1 MTAPLVVGFDL
12 DMTLIDT
19 RPGFAACLVAL
30 GEEAGVDF
38 DVADMVEQLGPPLD
52 MMLAPY
58 FPGADRA
65 HLGSLVDRFRK
76 LYPDIVVPRTQAFP
90 GAHESL
96 AAVRSHQGSSL
107 VITGKYG
114 PNARLHTDALGFDV
128 GHVVGSVWGPGK
140 GPVLVEHG
148 ASVYV
153 GDHVHDVEGA
163 LAAGIHSVS
172 VLTGGCSEEELVDAG
187 THTVL
192 RDLTTFPQ
200 WFGEHLAVG
209 ADPFVSPGSVAVG

>member
-1 MTAPLVVGFDL
+1 VVSAPLVVGFDL

-30 GEEAGVDF
+30 GEERGVEF
-38 DVADMVEQLGPPLD
+38 DVDGLVSRLGPPLD
-52 MMLAPY
+52 VMLAPY
-58 FPGADRA
+58 FPGCDQRF
-65 HLGSLVDRFRK
+65 LDGLVDRFRE
-76 LYPDIVVPRTQAFP
+76 LYPEIAVPPTQAFP
-90 GAHESL
+90 GAHEAL
-96 AAVRSHQGSSL
+96 EAVREHRGSSL
-107 VITGKYG
+107 VITGKYE

-128 GHVVGSVWGPGK
+128 DRIVGSVWGPGK

-163 LAAGIHSVS
+163 LAAGVHSVS
-172 VLTGGCSEEELVDAG
+172 VLTGGCDEAELRDAG

-192 RDLTTFPQ
+192 TDLTEFPQ
-200 WFGEHLAVG
+200 WLSEHVYARC
-209 ADPFVSPGSVAVG
+209 

>member
-1 MTAPLVVGFDL
+1 MSTPLVVGFDL

-19 RPGFAACLVAL
+19 RPGFAACLTAL
-30 GEEAGVDF
+30 GEETGVEF
-38 DVADMVEQLGPPLD
+38 DVDDLVSRLGPPLD
-52 MMLAPY
+52 LMLAPY
-58 FPGADRA
+58 FPGAERDHLDR
-65 HLGSLVDRFRK
+65 LVGRFRE
-76 LYPDIVVPRTQAFP
+76 LYPTIAVPPTQAFP
-90 GAHESL
+90 GAHDAL
-96 AAVRSHQGSSL
+96 AAVRSRGGGTL

-128 GHVVGSVWGPGK
+128 DHVVGEVWGPGK

-172 VLTGGCSEEELVDAG
+172 VLTGGCAEDELVAAG

-192 RDLTTFPQ
+192 PDLTAFPR
-200 WFGEHLAVG
+200 WLEEHVCALC
-209 ADPFVSPGSVAVG
+209 

>member
-1 MTAPLVVGFDL
+1 MSVPLVVGFDL

-19 RPGFAACLVAL
+19 RPGFGACLTVL
-30 GEEAGVDF
+30 GEETGVEF
-38 DVADMVEQLGPPLD
+38 DVAAMVERLGPPLD

-58 FPGADRA
+58 FPDAGQSHLDR
-65 HLGSLVDRFRK
+65 LVDRFRE
-76 LYPDIVVPRTQAFP
+76 LYPAIVVPRTEAFP
-90 GAHESL
+90 GAHEAL
-96 AAVRSHQGSSL
+96 AVVREHGGSTL

-128 GHVVGSVWGPGK
+128 DHVIGSVWGPGK
-140 GPVLVEHG
+140 GPVLAEHG

-163 LAAGIHSVS
+163 LAAGVHSVS
-172 VLTGGCSEEELVDAG
+172 VLTGGCVESELVEAG

-192 RDLTTFPQ
+192 PDLTAFPD
-200 WFGEHLAVG
+200 WFEEHLVAR
-209 ADPFVSPGSVAVG
+209 AGSAELSSR